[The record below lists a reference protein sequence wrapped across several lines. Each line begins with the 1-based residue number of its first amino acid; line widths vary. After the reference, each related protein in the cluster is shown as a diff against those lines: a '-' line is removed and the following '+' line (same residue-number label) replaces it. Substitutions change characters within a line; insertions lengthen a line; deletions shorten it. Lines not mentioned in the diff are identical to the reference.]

1 MLSCKEHG
9 EAGGT
14 VSSTVCRALYVKHCL
29 VAFSRSVS
37 ESMQNTALCLE
48 DSPEF
53 LECCPDEKLLQA
65 TYGPVGAGWGHWI
78 QGSSPSLSS
87 MICDTVQQGISGAR
101 KGKALVRDAEGTA
114 SKTFPI

>member
-1 MLSCKEHG
+1 M
-9 EAGGT
+9 
-14 VSSTVCRALYVKHCL
+14 
-29 VAFSRSVS
+29 AFSRSVS
-37 ESMQNTALCLE
+37 ESPQNTALCLE
-48 DSPEF
+48 NSPDF
-53 LECCPDEKLLQA
+53 LECCPDAKLLQA

-78 QGSSPSLSS
+78 KGNSPSLSS